1 MNEYYQTYGFLGKR
15 FKFSSITYSTTKL
28 KFTSTLGSYLER
40 IMMLLQR
47 SSMMSFFWEYQSC
60 RFFSF
65 PYLIQF
71 LEVPYNLFNVYYTV
85 NVQITNIQVKST
97 FTISPDIMGRI
108 YKLVIRLNELLFCI
122 PHLFN
127 FV

>member
-1 MNEYYQTYGFLGKR
+1 
-15 FKFSSITYSTTKL
+15 
-28 KFTSTLGSYLER
+28 
-40 IMMLLQR
+40 
-47 SSMMSFFWEYQSC
+47 MSFFWEYQSC

-65 PYLIQF
+65 LYLIQI
-71 LEVPYNLFNVYYTV
+71 LEFPYNLFNVYYTV

-108 YKLVIRLNELLFCI
+108 YKVVIRLNGLLFCI

-127 FV
+127 FI